1 MDWNESDVR
10 RNRDYF
16 QWKLHA
22 IKQRADVVKAIEQG
36 PFDFVLLDTRGREA
50 FAFGH
55 ITGGRRSNAPLLLV
69 WARYSLPP
77 CGSLPSLGAPVP
89 DEPTNSRRPSANVS
103 SRPLPLSEPS
113 LARKPSTRIS
123 LPSGSEFFVK
133 PRR

>member
-36 PFDFVLLDTRGREA
+36 TFDFVLLDTRCREA

-55 ITGGRRSNAPLLLV
+55 ITGAWCVQLEELEGVVSR
-69 WARYSLPP
+69 LPKDREIVTY
-77 CGSLPSLGAPVP
+77 CWGH
-89 DEPTNSRRPSANVS
+89 D
-103 SRPLPLSEPS
+103 
-113 LARKPSTRIS
+113 
-123 LPSGSEFFVK
+123 
-133 PRR
+133 

>member
-36 PFDFVLLDTRGREA
+36 TFDFVLLDTRGREA

-55 ITGGRRSNAPLLLV
+55 IAGAWCVQLEELEGVVSR
-69 WARYSLPP
+69 LPKDREIVTY
-77 CGSLPSLGAPVP
+77 CWGH
-89 DEPTNSRRPSANVS
+89 D
-103 SRPLPLSEPS
+103 
-113 LARKPSTRIS
+113 
-123 LPSGSEFFVK
+123 
-133 PRR
+133 